1 MEDRMST
8 SRFALRALTP
18 AMALGVLL
26 AACAPSTPDVMAD
39 KPAATE
45 AMMEDATPTGEAMME
60 DPTPTGD
67 AMMEEV
73 AMATPAF
80 FSVPLTD
87 VASGTEFTL
96 AELKG
101 KVVLLEPFAQW
112 CPTCLAQQREVA
124 RLRSLLG
131 EREDFVSVGLDI
143 DANEDAA
150 MLQEYLT
157 RHGFD
162 WLYAIAPA
170 QVASE
175 IGELYGSQYLNPPSA
190 PMLLIDR
197 HGVVHPLE
205 AGRKSAEA
213 LLEALEP
220 LLAEPM

>member
-1 MEDRMST
+1 MST
-8 SRFALRALTP
+8 MKFAQRALAP
-18 AMALGVLL
+18 AITLGTLL
-26 AACAPSTPDVMAD
+26 AACAPSTPEVMVE

-45 AMMEDATPTGEAMME
+45 AMIEHATPTGEAMME
-60 DPTPTGD
+60 EPSPTGE
-67 AMMEEV
+67 AMTEEG
-73 AMATPAF
+73 AMAMPAF
-80 FSVPLTD
+80 FSVALTD
-87 VASGTEFTL
+87 VATDTDFTL
-96 AELKG
+96 ADLKG

-124 RLRSLLG
+124 RLHQLVG
-131 EREDFVSVGLDI
+131 PREDFVSVGLDI
-143 DANEDAA
+143 DPNEDVA

-162 WLYAIAPA
+162 WLYAVAPA

-175 IGELYGSQYLNPPSA
+175 IGEIYGSQYLNPPSA

-205 AGRKSAEA
+205 TGRKSAEA
-213 LLEALEP
+213 LLSAVEP